1 MKQAFLTKDDVNNL
15 IAFDQKNQG
24 IDDLPRNMPGPR
36 NRKADALYGAKQ
48 AVNVA
53 RGALVGGPNPNTD
66 AEQHIN
72 TFDEFDHRK
81 DLRASENER
90 EPNLNDLKPGMPG
103 PLTKAAASQA
113 QRNKHRDEIF
123 SESEAD
129 AIREFGHAGAKHDLA
144 LGESLFETDAEDYIG
159 EKDDFATRVGDGE
172 LTHVQDANY
181 EQRGRY
187 YDKSIQQNVTAS
199 TVGKCSASRHKR
211 YKEEKIIPW
220 LAKKMAPEHMGEQA
234 YQASGK
240 SIGWNAPYFRK
251 YPAVPFKVGSERAKA
266 RTAAAQKQNAAV
278 SAAIQ
283 NAPEIS
289 NEVENNPP
297 PNFGEYSNDPVAQAA
312 GGGSGDQPPIDNIT
326 TDTPPMDDNFNR
338 SFGNAQR
345 PSRKPRSQAVPQ
357 VSDFGNAGVPVS

>member
-1 MKQAFLTKDDVNNL
+1 MSAAKPERLETRNARPV
-15 IAFDQKNQG
+15 NQG
-24 IDDLPRNMPGPR
+24 GS
-36 NRKADALYGAKQ
+36 
-48 AVNVA
+48 
-53 RGALVGGPNPNTD
+53 
-66 AEQHIN
+66 
-72 TFDEFDHRK
+72 F
-81 DLRASENER
+81 AS
-90 EPNLNDLKPGMPG
+90 
-103 PLTKAAASQA
+103 

-144 LGESLFETDAEDYIG
+144 LSESLFETDDADYIG

-181 EQRGRY
+181 E
-187 YDKSIQQNVTAS
+187 NA
-199 TVGKCSASRHKR
+199 VGIMTNRSSKMLLQARLANARLHGIRDTKN
-211 YKEEKIIPW
+211 KKLFPW

-312 GGGSGDQPPIDNIT
+312 GGGSGDQPPIDNVT
-326 TDTPPMDDNFNR
+326 TDTPPMDENFNR

-357 VSDFGNAGVPVS
+357 ISDFGNAGVPVS